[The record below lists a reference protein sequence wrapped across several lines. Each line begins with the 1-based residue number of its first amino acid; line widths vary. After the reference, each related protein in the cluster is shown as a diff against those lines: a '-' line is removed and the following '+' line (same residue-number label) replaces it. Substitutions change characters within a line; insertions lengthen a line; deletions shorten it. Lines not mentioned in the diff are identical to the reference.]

1 MAVILPS
8 SLQQDVQSNLPIIPN
23 NGNPGGAYNMPRQ
36 GQPQQSAAPE
46 DPYAWLKPSPYMEQV
61 KNILFGQQEEIRRR
75 LFEISN
81 PQQKQDFYVGV
92 REGDFH
98 VVPLNDYGLPMNEN
112 PGEPFLTYPLP
123 NEVTNMPQYRP
134 ILPGE

>member
-23 NGNPGGAYNMPRQ
+23 NGNPGGVYNMPHQ
-36 GQPQQSAAPE
+36 GQPQQRAAPE

-61 KNILFGQQEEIRRR
+61 KSILFGQQEEIRHR
-75 LFEISN
+75 LFDLSN
-81 PQQKQDFYVGV
+81 SQQKQNFYIGV
-92 REGDFH
+92 RDGDFH
-98 VVPLNDYGLPMNEN
+98 VVPLDDSGLPMRESPND
-112 PGEPFLTYPLP
+112 PIITYPMP
-123 NEVTNMPQYRP
+123 NNATKMPQYRP